1 MAEHTV
7 VILGGGTGAWP
18 RPGGCAI
25 CWMRPT
31 GWCWPAAADY
41 QFAPSFS
48 RVMTG
53 TRRPGQVTARRAV
66 RRICRRRR

>member
-31 GWCWPAAADY
+31 
-41 QFAPSFS
+41 
-48 RVMTG
+48 RVVLVD
-53 TRRPGQVTARRAV
+53 RS
-66 RRICRRRR
+66 